1 MVINNRFKTIFI
13 RSTRNGSTYLNN
25 NIPKSH
31 FNLCDNELYN
41 SDIDLYVEN
50 FRLTSIKDLFDK
62 INIPIRSK
70 ILDGN
75 KNDEDYLHP
84 ELYRLIDFFYKTDL
98 ISLNNFFSTNQ
109 QKKINFSR

>member
-31 FNLCDNELYN
+31 FKLCDNELYN
-41 SDIDLYVEN
+41 RDVDLYVEN

-62 INIPIRSK
+62 INIPIRLR
-70 ILDGN
+70 IPDGN

-98 ISLNNFFSTNQ
+98 ISLNNFFLQ
-109 QKKINFSR
+109 IIKKKKN